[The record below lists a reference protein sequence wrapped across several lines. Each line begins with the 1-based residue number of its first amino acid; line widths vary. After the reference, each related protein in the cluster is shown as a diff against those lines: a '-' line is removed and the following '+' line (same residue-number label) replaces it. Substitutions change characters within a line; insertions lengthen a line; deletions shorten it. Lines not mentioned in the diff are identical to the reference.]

1 MSFAL
6 ALKEPLDAGAAA
18 AVPAGAAAPDPTAC
32 VLDPA
37 AEGEGAIDGA
47 TDGATDG
54 AEALEGDDNGAETGD
69 DAGESVDTAEL
80 GDPGALAGVTAGA
93 GEAGLAGAP
102 EVEALFDV
110 AVANQAVTHPW

>member
-6 ALKEPLDAGAAA
+6 ALKEPLDAGAAV
-18 AVPAGAAAPDPTAC
+18 AVPAGAAAPGPAAC
-32 VLDPA
+32 VLGPA
-37 AEGEGAIDGA
+37 AGEGAIGGA

-54 AEALEGDDNGAETGD
+54 AEVLEGDDNGAETGD
-69 DAGESVDTAEL
+69 DARERADTAEL
-80 GDPGALAGVTAGA
+80 GDSGALAGFTAGA

-102 EVEALFDV
+102 DAEALLDV